1 MFETVQMEDGE
12 REPGF
17 EFLEETGDILTQ
29 PIVNR
34 QIRIDTQSDGFGD
47 ILT

>member
-1 MFETVQMEDGE
+1 MEDGE
-12 REPGF
+12 REPEF

-34 QIRIDTQSDGFGD
+34 QIDRQRDTQSDGFGD